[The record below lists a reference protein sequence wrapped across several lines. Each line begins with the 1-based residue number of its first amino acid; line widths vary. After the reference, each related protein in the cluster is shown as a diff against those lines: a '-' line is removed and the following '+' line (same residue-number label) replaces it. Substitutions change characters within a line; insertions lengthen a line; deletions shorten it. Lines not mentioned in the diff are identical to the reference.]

1 MTNNSMEAN
10 RPDLLLIFRLEGE
23 AFALSVSWVHE
34 ILDAQPWAPV
44 PNSGPFAPGLIN
56 VRGAVVPVIDIRHR
70 LGLPPARSERT
81 GRMIVFEHVID
92 CVSHKLA
99 FNADSVEQVI
109 ECDLASLE
117 PVPPLG
123 TSWPQE
129 CLRGVVRNGDE
140 LVILLET
147 ETTFAPPTEPFV
159 AA

>member
-1 MTNNSMEAN
+1 MKNADMDAPSS
-10 RPDLLLIFRLEGE
+10 DLLLIFRLEGE

-34 ILDAQPWAPV
+34 ILDAQPFSAV

-56 VRGAVVPVIDIRHR
+56 VRGAVVPVIDLRHR
-70 LGLPPARSERT
+70 LGLPRVDPDLT

-99 FNADSVEQVI
+99 FHADSVEQVI
-109 ECDLASLE
+109 EYDRSLLE

-123 TSWPQE
+123 ASWPQAF
-129 CLRGVVRNGDE
+129 LRGVLRHGEE

-147 ETTFAPPTEPFV
+147 ETTFAPPAEPFV

>member
-1 MTNNSMEAN
+1 MKDENMDITSSG
-10 RPDLLLIFRLEGE
+10 LLLIFRLGGE

-70 LGLPPARSERT
+70 LGLPHSEKDLS
-81 GRMIVFEHVID
+81 GRMIVFENVID
-92 CVSHKLA
+92 GVPHKLA
-99 FNADSVEQVI
+99 FHADSVEQVI
-109 ECDLASLE
+109 EYDPSSLE

-123 TSWPQE
+123 AAWPQD
-129 CLRGVVRNGDE
+129 CLRGVIRPGQE

-147 ETTFAPPTEPFV
+147 ETTFAPPADRF
-159 AA
+159 AAA

>member
-1 MTNNSMEAN
+1 MKNKDMDVTSS
-10 RPDLLLIFRLEGE
+10 DLLLIFRLEGE

-56 VRGAVVPVIDIRHR
+56 VRGAVVPVIDIRYR
-70 LGLPPARSERT
+70 LGLPPAGPDLT

-109 ECDLASLE
+109 EYDLSSLE

-123 TSWPQE
+123 TSWPQD
-129 CLRGVVRNGDE
+129 CLRGVVRHDEE

>member
-1 MTNNSMEAN
+1 MTNEDMDVTRS
-10 RPDLLLIFRLEGE
+10 DLLLIFRLEGE

-70 LGLPPARSERT
+70 LGLPPAGPDLT

-99 FNADSVEQVI
+99 FLADSVEQVI
-109 ECDLASLE
+109 EYDLSSLE

-123 TSWPQE
+123 TSWPQD
-129 CLRGVVRNGDE
+129 CLRGVLRHDEE

-147 ETTFAPPTEPFV
+147 ETTFAPPAEPFV

>member
-1 MTNNSMEAN
+1 MKNKDMDVTSS
-10 RPDLLLIFRLEGE
+10 DLLLIFRLEGE
-23 AFALSVSWVHE
+23 AFALLVSWVHE

-56 VRGAVVPVIDIRHR
+56 VRGAVVPVIDIRYR
-70 LGLPPARSERT
+70 LGLPPAGPDLT

-99 FNADSVEQVI
+99 FHADSVEQVI
-109 ECDLASLE
+109 EYDLSSLE

-123 TSWPQE
+123 TSWPQD
-129 CLRGVVRNGDE
+129 CLRGVVRHDEE